1 MTPLPGRQGTAGEPN
16 GMPRITFSAV
26 ALACCL
32 GSAAIAHAQEFT
44 ARSLTILVGFGAGGG
59 YDTYGRLMARH
70 WGKHLPGNPSVVVQ
84 NMPGGGSLIV
94 ANLIYNVAPKDGSQ
108 VGMIAGSA
116 ALEPLMGNPQAKF
129 DTAKFTWVGNINK
142 DVSACGAWITSGIK
156 TWDDAMK
163 RGARFGG
170 VGLAAATTQHAA
182 FLKNVFSAP
191 FKVVTG
197 FAGTNEV
204 NLAMQRGEVDASCGM
219 FLSSAKGPYGK
230 DIASGNLK
238 LIIQL
243 GRENE
248 PFFGDAVNI
257 YTLLKTPDEKAMADF
272 VFRQV
277 EIARPIAAPPGLPEP
292 VAATLRRAFDAVVR
306 DPEFLADAQRAQFDV
321 QSMTGAETA
330 TAFSEFAGTPKHLVD
345 RAKAA
350 MIPGP

>member
-1 MTPLPGRQGTAGEPN
+1 MQKLERAIAAFAAICIVAAPARAQQFSAKT
-16 GMPRITFSAV
+16 ITF
-26 ALACCL
+26 
-32 GSAAIAHAQEFT
+32 
-44 ARSLTILVGFGAGGG
+44 LVGFGAGGG
-59 YDTYGRLMARH
+59 YDTYSRILARH

-94 ANLIYNVAPKDGSQ
+94 ANVIYNVAPKDGSQ

-116 ALEPLMGNPQAKF
+116 ALEPLMGNAQAKF
-129 DTAKFTWVGNINK
+129 ETAKFTWIGNVNK
-142 DVSACGAWITSGIK
+142 DVSACGAWSSSGIRS
-156 TWDDAMK
+156 WDDAVK

-170 VGLAAATTQHAA
+170 VGLAAATSQHAA
-182 FLKNVFSAP
+182 FLKNVLSAP
-191 FKVVTG
+191 IKVVTG

-230 DIASGNLK
+230 DIASGSLK

-292 VAATLRRAFDAVVR
+292 IAEALRRGFDAVVR
-306 DPEFLADAQRAQFDV
+306 DPELLADMHKAQLDV
-321 QSMTGAETA
+321 QPMSSAETA
-330 TAFSEFAGTPKHLVD
+330 KAFADFAQTPRQLVE

-350 MIPGP
+350 MIAGP